1 MIGDMVVGMGR
12 EELSEKLVIDFGR
25 HSSIC
30 SLESIHVRFPREVPV
45 DNSVLIISH
54 FNFKIP

>member
-1 MIGDMVVGMGR
+1 M

-25 HSSIC
+25 YSSIS
-30 SLESIHVRFPREVPV
+30 SLGSIHVRFPRKVPV